1 LNKEILKSGAQD
13 YINNNLNTDIMSVL
27 LRKSDFDTISSK
39 ELAQQIEG
47 KKKCAVKLPTWFRTS
62 EIYYPPKLHIEQ
74 SSSEKTALYKAG
86 LLSGKSLLDVTGGF
100 GVDSYFFSQRIGE
113 IILCEINAAL
123 SEITEHNFHV
133 LGAHHIKV
141 LNVDGIE
148 YLKRYGQQFDW
159 IYIDPSRRDKTRGK
173 VFRLSECTPDITK
186 HLDLLLEKSKGTLLK
201 TSPLLDIKMGLKEL
215 KYVEEI
221 HIVAVN
227 NEVKELLWVIK
238 GHIQNNP
245 LIKTINIK
253 NSEDEVFAFKYSDEI
268 TAKSVYSR
276 PLNFLY
282 EPNAAI
288 LKAGAFKS
296 TGNQFRLKKLH
307 EHTHLYTSEKEVRFP
322 GRVFKILSVCPYNKK
337 SLGKL
342 GVAKANITIRNFPMQ
357 VVEIRKKHK
366 ILEGGELYL
375 FFVKDCHNKLQIIK
389 CTKTEQKYF

>member
-1 LNKEILKSGAQD
+1 MNKDILKAGVQD
-13 YINNNLNTDIMSVL
+13 YINNNLDTDIMSVL

-47 KKKCAVKLPTWFRTS
+47 KKKCAVKLPTWFRTT

-86 LLSGKSLLDVTGGF
+86 LLHGKSLLDVTGGF
-100 GVDSYFFSQRIGE
+100 GVDSYFFSQRIDE
-113 IILCEINAAL
+113 IILCEINSTL
-123 SEITEHNFHV
+123 SEITAHNLTV
-133 LGAHHIKV
+133 LGAHNIKIQ
-141 LNVDGIE
+141 NVDGIE
-148 YLKRYGQQFDW
+148 YLKKSDKTFDW
-159 IYIDPSRRDKTRGK
+159 IFIDPSRRDKTRGK
-173 VFRLSECTPDITK
+173 VFMLSECTPDISE
-186 HLDLLLEKSKGTLLK
+186 HLDLLLDKSKGILLK

-238 GHIQNNP
+238 GQNQNDP
-245 LIKTINIK
+245 FIKTVNIK
-253 NSEDEVFAFKYSDEI
+253 SSEDEVLAFKLSDEN
-268 TAKSVYSR
+268 TAKSLYSR
-276 PLNFLY
+276 PLDFLY

-288 LKAGAFKS
+288 LKAGAFK
-296 TGNQFRLKKLH
+296 TIGNQFHLKKLH

-337 SLGKL
+337 SIRQL
-342 GVAKANITIRNFPMQ
+342 GVAKANITIRNFPIQ
-357 VVEIRKKHK
+357 VADIRKKHK

-375 FFVKDCHNKLQIIK
+375 FFVKDFQNKLQIIK
-389 CTKTEQKYF
+389 CSKMEQKYF

>member
-1 LNKEILKSGAQD
+1 MNKNILKAGVQD
-13 YINNNLNTDIMSVL
+13 YINNNLDTDIMSVL

-47 KKKCAVKLPTWFRTS
+47 KKKCAVKLPTWFQTT

-74 SSSEKTALYKAG
+74 SSSEKSALYKAG
-86 LLSGKSLLDVTGGF
+86 LLSGKSLMDVTGGF
-100 GVDSYFFSQRIGE
+100 GVDSYFFSQKFEE
-113 IILCEINAAL
+113 IILCEINGAL
-123 SEITEHNFHV
+123 SEITTYNLDK
-133 LGAHHIKV
+133 LGAQNIKV
-141 LNVDGIE
+141 KNVDGIE
-148 YLKRYGQQFDW
+148 YLKKSDKTFDW
-159 IYIDPSRRDKTRGK
+159 IFIDPSRRDKTRGK
-173 VFRLSECTPDITK
+173 VFKLSECTPDITE
-186 HLDLLLEKSKGTLLK
+186 HLDLLLEKSKGILLK

-238 GHIQNNP
+238 GQNQNDP

-253 NSEDEVFAFKYSDEI
+253 SSDDEVLAFKLSDEN

-276 PLNFLY
+276 PLDFLY

-288 LKAGAFKS
+288 LKAGAFK
-296 TGNQFRLKKLH
+296 TIGNQFHLKKLH
-307 EHTHLYTSEKEVRFP
+307 EHTHLYTSEKEVGFP
-322 GRVFKILSVCPYNKK
+322 GRVFKILSVGPYNKK

-357 VVEIRKKHK
+357 VVDIRKKHK

-375 FFVKDCHNKLQIIK
+375 FFVKDCQNKLQIIK
-389 CTKTEQKYF
+389 CAKTEQKYF

>member
-1 LNKEILKSGAQD
+1 
-13 YINNNLNTDIMSVL
+13 
-27 LRKSDFDTISSK
+27 
-39 ELAQQIEG
+39 
-47 KKKCAVKLPTWFRTS
+47 
-62 EIYYPPKLHIEQ
+62 
-74 SSSEKTALYKAG
+74 
-86 LLSGKSLLDVTGGF
+86 
-100 GVDSYFFSQRIGE
+100 
-113 IILCEINAAL
+113 
-123 SEITEHNFHV
+123 
-133 LGAHHIKV
+133 
-141 LNVDGIE
+141 
-148 YLKRYGQQFDW
+148 
-159 IYIDPSRRDKTRGK
+159 
-173 VFRLSECTPDITK
+173 
-186 HLDLLLEKSKGTLLK
+186 
-201 TSPLLDIKMGLKEL
+201 
-215 KYVEEI
+215 
-221 HIVAVN
+221 
-227 NEVKELLWVIK
+227 LLWVIK
-238 GHIQNNP
+238 GHIQSNP